1 MAEKSDKP
9 AAKPGAKSAPVAKKK
24 SKVKARFQLHSGGKF
39 AHRSCPKCGSGF
51 LLAEHKDR
59 RVCGKCLYVE
69 SKK

>member
-1 MAEKSDKP
+1 MADKP
-9 AAKPGAKSAPVAKKK
+9 AAKPAKKSKKK
-24 SKVKARFQLHSGGKF
+24 SRYQLYKTTKLEN
-39 AHRSCPKCGSGF
+39 RSCPKCGSGF

>member
-1 MAEKSDKP
+1 MADKP
-9 AAKPGAKSAPVAKKK
+9 AAKPAAKGGAPVKKK
-24 SKVKARFQLHSGGKF
+24 SKVKARFQLHAGGKF
-39 AHRSCPKCGSGF
+39 ANRSCPKCGAGF

>member
-1 MAEKSDKP
+1 MAAPEKSKAP
-9 AAKPGAKSAPVAKKK
+9 APKKK
-24 SKVKARFQLHSGGKF
+24 SKVKARFQLHAGGKF